1 MQEILGTDR
10 PSAVATSPLAS
21 TGRYRG
27 IAAVALGN
35 AVEYFDFGTY
45 ATFAVMIGQTF
56 FPTQNAFMRLLLSV
70 SVFGLG
76 FVVRPLGAVLIGAY
90 ADRVG
95 RKPAMMLTL
104 AMMALGTGAMAILP
118 GYATIGAAAPVLL
131 VCTRLVQGLAWGGEA
146 GPATTYMLESA
157 PLERRARSACWQ
169 LATQGLATVAA
180 GLVGYILTIS
190 LSESALYA
198 WGWRVPFVFGLLVLP
213 IGVYMRRRLA
223 DTLEGHN
230 APESAREVLR
240 ELNHQHRRPLVL
252 GLLIIF
258 GVTITQYF
266 LNYMTTF
273 ALTELHLPGSVAM
286 LATLTTGAVLAVS
299 ALVGGWLCD
308 RFGRRPVLICPRL
321 ALLVLIFPALK
332 LIVSHP
338 TPAVLLS
345 TLALLTAIHGV
356 SASAVIVLIAES
368 FPARVRATGF
378 SLVYAVGVSL
388 FGGTAQSIVTWL
400 IGTTGDP
407 LSPVGYLLATTLISI
422 TAAFFAP
429 ETFPARRKAH

>member
-1 MQEILGTDR
+1 MEDTLDTGSPSPAAVSPR
-10 PSAVATSPLAS
+10 PDAS
-21 TGRYRG
+21 RYRS

-35 AVEYFDFGTY
+35 AIEYFDFGTY
-45 ATFAVMIGQTF
+45 ATFAVMIGHTF

-104 AMMALGTGAMAILP
+104 AMMAVGTGAMAVLP
-118 GYATIGAAAPVLL
+118 GYATIGAAAPLLL

-146 GPATTYMLESA
+146 GPATTYILESA
-157 PLERRARSACWQ
+157 SLDRRASYASWQ
-169 LATQGLATVAA
+169 LATQGLATIAA
-180 GLVGYILTIS
+180 GLTGYLLTIS
-190 LSESALYA
+190 LSEQALYE

-213 IGVYMRRRLA
+213 VGIYIRRRLA
-223 DTLEGHN
+223 DTIEGHE
-230 APESAREVLR
+230 APESAREILG
-240 ELNHQHRRPLVL
+240 ELNRHHRRPLVL
-252 GLLIIF
+252 GLLVIF
-258 GVTITQYF
+258 GITITQYF

-286 LATLTTGAVLAVS
+286 LATLTTGAVLTVF
-299 ALVGGWLCD
+299 ALAGGRLCD
-308 RFGRRPVLICPRL
+308 RFGRRPVLIWPRI

-338 TPAVLLS
+338 TPVVLLGTLAVL
-345 TLALLTAIHGV
+345 TALHGM
-356 SASAVIVLIAES
+356 SASAVIALIAES

-407 LSPVGYLLATTLISI
+407 LSPVGYLLATNLVSI
-422 TAAFFAP
+422 IASFLAP
-429 ETFPARRKAH
+429 ETSPAHRKAG